1 MAKNLTYDEGIKER
15 LGLLELRSLIGEIG
29 TSRKSYMRAYT
40 LVHLVIVSNV
50 SPEETR
56 HHERA
61 LSAQMCNI
69 PTWFMQSSEIDR
81 LVASLLWQLALRA
94 RTKVL
99 FATYESHIITKCV
112 DCLGEIVAHPNPT
125 HGYHEVF
132 TSFLHVVKTTGR
144 VFAYMSRI
152 VVTRMREAGCTQ
164 VIDLEDIAMLLW
176 RDIVLR
182 RLVSMR
188 RNGQSL
194 LHGLRMDDTASLPV
208 DKLEEEL
215 SRRQH
220 VFWQYDSK
228 GNRQQLVQRKNEQEI
243 QTFLIDTETTFVINP
258 LINPFWT
265 KSDHQHCCQQ
275 TRQVVAIILTIGT
288 SGRGP
293 LSNVNV
299 ASNMHIWF
307 LVASF
312 LVSGRPRYQRVN
324 PVIITFINRT
334 F

>member
-1 MAKNLTYDEGIKER
+1 MDKDLTYTAGV
-15 LGLLELRSLIGEIG
+15 LELRSILGGIG
-29 TSRKSYMRAYT
+29 TSSESYMIMTLRAYS
-40 LVHLVIVSNV
+40 LVHAVIESSV
-50 SPEETR
+50 SPAEKMR
-56 HHERA
+56 HHQSLCASGYDSPQYELDEISA
-61 LSAQMCNI
+61 LA
-69 PTWFMQSSEIDR
+69 R
-81 LVASLLWQLALRA
+81 KA